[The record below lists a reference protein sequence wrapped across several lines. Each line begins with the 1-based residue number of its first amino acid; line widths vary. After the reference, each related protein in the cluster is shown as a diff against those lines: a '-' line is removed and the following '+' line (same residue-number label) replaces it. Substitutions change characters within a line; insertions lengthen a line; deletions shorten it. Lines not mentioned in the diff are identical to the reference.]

1 MGKWRLHP
9 RIVRVSLF
17 YYSKGWFRRGLHL
30 PLSGSK
36 CRELGLEVVFRDS
49 VTLSISP
56 FLDSDPAY
64 GSGSFRVKDSFRW
77 SRYGRWMTPSIQL
90 G

>member
-1 MGKWRLHP
+1 MFLCFT
-9 RIVRVSLF
+9 IQ
-17 YYSKGWFRRGLHL
+17 KGGFVEASTSHFLEANV
-30 PLSGSK
+30 
-36 CRELGLEVVFRDS
+36 RELGLEVVFRDS
-49 VTLSISP
+49 VTLSIWQ